1 MSKIKSAYFREG
13 QHYSFFDLKERFG
26 LDVENTHARINI
38 LKRYSVLKIVRRNK
52 PEYSDL
58 SDQDIV
64 IGDVPDDSTEFAYQ
78 FSFVGVILL
87 DDLVVKCYP
96 KYISFDN
103 ACGLLGEFKIALKAI
118 EHYNQK
124 EQLVHLYNG
133 DAECKVFNRLAIA
146 LHILHDFFDNGLY
159 SNQVEVLEQNG
170 SGEILWD
177 KTINET
183 FAIIKKNTPYY
194 LDYFT
199 TDQTDND
206 QDYIRRLHSAIVSE
220 CSRMLKNCEALDL
233 FNLQEAE
240 LSEQNIEDF
249 GDTDYIKY
257 RLERELKNQFVTQK
271 QNLLKTLYTY
281 ISETKSNDSQNSIS
295 FYGTNCM
302 NLVWE
307 KACGQIFGNIHD
319 QVESEI
325 AKPQWYLN
333 GVRYEASKSLIPD
346 IITECNIEYDNDY
359 EKVFCILDAKYYLIK
374 AENLSSGM
382 GIPGV
387 QDVVKQFVYHES
399 FMNYLRRENCESVFN
414 AFLFPIANEDD
425 AIKRDIII
433 RGFVTMLKWGVEQL
447 VPIYLVFLKPS
458 FVWTSYLNGSI
469 QKTILI
475 DAMKRIR
482 LEDVFRKVLKYPDT
496 LKFME

>member
-1 MSKIKSAYFREG
+1 MNKIKSVYFREG
-13 QHYSFFDLKERFG
+13 QHYSFFNLKESFG
-26 LDVENTHARINI
+26 LDAENTCARINI
-38 LKRYSVLKIVRRNK
+38 LKRYSVLKTVRCDK

-58 SDQDIV
+58 SNQDVV

-96 KYISFDN
+96 KYINVDN
-103 ACGLLGEFKIALKAI
+103 ACGFLSEFKIALKAI
-118 EHYNQK
+118 ERYNQK
-124 EQLVHLYNG
+124 EQLVYLYNG
-133 DAECKVFNRLAIA
+133 EAECKVFNRLAIA
-146 LHILHDFFDNGLY
+146 LHMLHEYFDNGLY
-159 SNQVEVLEQNG
+159 SNQVEVLEKNG
-170 SGEILWD
+170 NGEILWD

-194 LDYFT
+194 LDCFT
-199 TDQTDND
+199 IDQTDND

-220 CSRMLKNCEALDL
+220 CSRMLKDCEAIDL
-233 FNLQEAE
+233 FDLQEAE

-249 GDTDYIKY
+249 GDADYIKS
-257 RLERELKNQFVTQK
+257 RLEREIKNQFITRK

-295 FYGTNCM
+295 LYGTNCM

-319 QVESEI
+319 QVESKI
-325 AKPQWYLN
+325 KKPQWYLN
-333 GVRYEASKSLIPD
+333 GGNYETCSLIPD
-346 IITECNIEYDNDY
+346 IITKCEISERD
-359 EKVFCILDAKYYLIK
+359 VFCILDCKYYLLKTEGDI
-374 AENLSSGM
+374 SGN
-382 GIPGV
+382 PGV
-387 QDVVKQFVYHES
+387 QDVVKQFAYHES
-399 FMNYLRRENCESVFN
+399 FHDYLCSQHCESVFN
-414 AFLFPIANEDD
+414 AFLFPLSDEGIWPE
-425 AIKRDIII
+425 KDILI

-469 QKTILI
+469 QKQSLI
-475 DAMKRIR
+475 DSMKRIR
-482 LEDVFRKVLKYPDT
+482 LEDVFRNVLKYSDT
-496 LKFME
+496 LQYMD